1 MNKNEILDKSRKEN
15 KKLDE
20 MERDALYRAGYMA
33 SVVGGLLCICLP
45 LLESILMRKIN
56 HGPWIIFFAM
66 DATMLLVRFIY
77 LKKKHE
83 LIIALVLLILS
94 GWFLFFY

>member
-33 SVVGGLLCICLP
+33 SVVGGLLCIWLP

-56 HGPWIIFFAM
+56 NGPWIIFFAM
-66 DATMLLVRFIY
+66 DATMLLVKFFY

-83 LIIALVLLILS
+83 LVIALVLLILS

>member
-33 SVVGGLLCICLP
+33 SVVGGLLCI
-45 LLESILMRKIN
+45 
-56 HGPWIIFFAM
+56 
-66 DATMLLVRFIY
+66 
-77 LKKKHE
+77 
-83 LIIALVLLILS
+83 
-94 GWFLFFY
+94 

>member
-56 HGPWIIFFAM
+56 NGPWIIFFC
-66 DATMLLVRFIY
+66 DGRNNVIG
-77 LKKKHE
+77 E
-83 LIIALVLLILS
+83 V
-94 GWFLFFY
+94 FLFEEKT

>member
-56 HGPWIIFFAM
+56 IFFAM
-66 DATMLLVRFIY
+66 DATMLLVKFFY

-83 LIIALVLLILS
+83 LAIALVLLILS
-94 GWFLFFY
+94 GWFLFFC

>member
-20 MERDALYRAGYMA
+20 MERDALYRAGYTA
-33 SVVGGLLCICLP
+33 SVVGGLLCICL
-45 LLESILMRKIN
+45 
-56 HGPWIIFFAM
+56 PWIIFFAM
-66 DATMLLVRFIY
+66 DATMLLVKFFY

-83 LIIALVLLILS
+83 LAIALVLLILS
-94 GWFLFFY
+94 GWFLFFC